1 MNQRFE
7 ALGMEMKHTM
17 LENGLH
23 IYYIPKPGFSKT
35 FAMLATNF
43 GAVDRTFT
51 MDGVTYHTPAG
62 VAHFLEHKMFED
74 ADGNALQKFGQTG
87 ASPNAFTSYAMTA
100 YYFSCTDAWEQN
112 LDILF
117 RFVFTPYFTEENV
130 QKEKGII
137 AQEINMMEDTPSWK
151 TYVGVFEGMYHTH
164 PVNTSIAGSVQS
176 IAEITPEILFLC
188 HKAFYSPANM
198 SLIVSGNADF
208 DRIVQMAESL
218 SPKTAAKVAAR
229 QYGVRQENVAAAEVT
244 HYMSVSRPSF
254 MLGIKDLPLAPEESH
269 LRRQLVGDLAA
280 RILCGNTAPLFVSLY
295 QERLVTRGFES
306 SYALLPDAAAA
317 LLGGESNDPYAVR
330 DRVAEQVQRYAA
342 QGIEDGL
349 FDRMKK
355 ACYGLNVRVLDQPDE
370 LCRAQAESSFAG
382 ECCLD
387 FAKLYDTITKQEV
400 QQMFVR
406 WAQPDRMTLSVV
418 LPAEAKERKAE
429 AWKM

>member
-1 MNQRFE
+1 MKQQFE
-7 ALGMEMKHTM
+7 AFDMEMQSTV
-17 LENGLH
+17 LENGLQV
-23 IYYIPKPGFSKT
+23 YYIPKPGFSKT

-43 GAVDRTFT
+43 GGVDRTFT
-51 MDGVTYHTPAG
+51 MDGVKYDTPAG

-100 YYFSCTDAWEQN
+100 YYFSCTDSFEKN
-112 LDILF
+112 LDILL

-130 QKEKGII
+130 EKEKGII

-151 TYVGVFEGMYHTH
+151 TYVGVFEGMYHEH

-176 IAEITPEILFLC
+176 ISEITPEILFRC

-198 SLIVSGNADF
+198 SLVVSGTADF
-208 DRIVQMAESL
+208 DRIVQMAKEL
-218 SPKTAAKVAAR
+218 SPKEAAKVAAR
-229 QYGVRQENVAAAEVT
+229 HYGTRQQTVAAAEVT
-244 HYMSVSRPSF
+244 RHMAVSRPSF
-254 MLGIKDLPLAPEESH
+254 MLGIKDLPLAEGESR

-295 QERLVTRGFES
+295 QDRLVTRGFES
-306 SYALLPDAAAA
+306 SYTLLPEVAAA
-317 LLGGESNDPYAVR
+317 LLGGESKDPYAVR
-330 DRVAEQVQRYAA
+330 DRVTEQVRLYAEN
-342 QGIEDGL
+342 GVEDAL
-349 FDRMKK
+349 FERMKK

-370 LCRAQAESSFAG
+370 LCRAQVESSFAK

-387 FAKLYDTITKQEV
+387 FAAVYDTITKQDV

-418 LPAEAKERKAE
+418 LPPETK
-429 AWKM
+429 